1 MDIALPDVNDPMSL
15 VNALKWA
22 YEQGGWGCLAALA
35 TIILIRVYRTD
46 TVQTNPLLPMKAH
59 WDSLPQWVKW
69 SLSFLGAGLT
79 GGIPVLIA
87 GQGIWAFVIAV
98 TTVGVG
104 AILGHEG
111 TKSVGKVMYKSA
123 TGKNPD
129 YEPSTVRKM
138 TTLIVPLP
146 TLVDG
151 KLPEPTAGTAR
162 LEGPSDHGP
171 AT

>member
-1 MDIALPDVNDPMSL
+1 MDIALPDVNDPQSL
-15 VNALKWA
+15 INALKWA
-22 YEQGGWGCLAALA
+22 YEKGGWGCLSALA
-35 TIILIRVYRTD
+35 VIILIRAYRTD
-46 TVQTNPLLPMKAH
+46 MVQSNPLLPIKAK
-59 WDSLPQWVKW
+59 WDAIPQWVKW

-98 TTVGVG
+98 STVGVG
-104 AILGHEG
+104 AILGHDM
-111 TKSVGKVMYKSA
+111 TKAAGKVLYKSA
-123 TGKNPD
+123 TGKDPN
-129 YEPSTVRKM
+129 YEPSAVRKL

-151 KLPEPTAGTAR
+151 KLPEPTGGTAR
-162 LEGPSDHGP
+162 LDGPSDHGP